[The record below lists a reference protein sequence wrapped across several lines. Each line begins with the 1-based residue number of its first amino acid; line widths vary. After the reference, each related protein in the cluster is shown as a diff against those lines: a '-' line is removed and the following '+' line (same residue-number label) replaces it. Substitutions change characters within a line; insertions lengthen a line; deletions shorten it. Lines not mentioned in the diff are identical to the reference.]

1 MRKAVVLLSGGLDST
16 VCMAIAKQQGFS
28 PCALTVIYGQRHE
41 IEIEAAKRVAK
52 NFAAEDHRFVTI
64 SLREIGGSALT
75 DNIAVPKNRN
85 DDEMANEIPV
95 TYVPAR
101 NTVFLALAMAY
112 AEVLE
117 AWDIFIGVNA
127 VDFSG
132 YPDCRPEFI
141 EAFENLAQVAT
152 KMGVNGAKISI
163 HTPLLRLKKSEIIQ
177 RGLALDVDFS
187 ETHSCYDPDDLGR
200 ACGHCDSCLIRKKAF
215 AEIGQLDPVLHHLE
229 Q

>member
-85 DDEMANEIPV
+85 EDEMANEIPV

-215 AEIGQLDPVLHHLE
+215 AEIGHSDPVLHHLE